1 MVVDNFE
8 CILEGDKF
16 LTQEIHGVLLICV
29 DDTKETVSAVVLCF
43 PKVRKYQVIRY
54 YYIIRIGVIVIF
66 LFMKQQFQSI
76 DFSYLQ
82 S

>member
-29 DDTKETVSAVVLCF
+29 DDTKEMMSAVVF
-43 PKVRKYQVIRY
+43 PFPEIKTNIK
-54 YYIIRIGVIVIF
+54 
-66 LFMKQQFQSI
+66 
-76 DFSYLQ
+76 
-82 S
+82 